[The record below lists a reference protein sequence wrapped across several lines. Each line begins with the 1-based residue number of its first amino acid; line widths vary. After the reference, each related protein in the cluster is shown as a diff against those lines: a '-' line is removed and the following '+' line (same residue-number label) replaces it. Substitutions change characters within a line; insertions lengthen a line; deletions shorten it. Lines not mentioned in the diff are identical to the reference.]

1 MANKTLAFE
10 IGTEEL
16 PAFDLHDATTKL
28 GGLAAAAFDGA
39 KIPHGEISVYTTPR
53 RLIVKIGRAHV

>member
-16 PAFDLHDATTKL
+16 PAFALHAATEKLPELVASLMDA
-28 GGLAAAAFDGA
+28 A
-39 KIPHGEISVYTTPR
+39 KIPLS
-53 RLIVKIGRAHV
+53 LIHI